1 MTDIQDHF
9 PPEERGCY
17 CRSGHELE
25 RRERQVG
32 RFGRREMWSYSHAM
46 TMGGAHIISA
56 SRTVLL
62 LAYSLTRTGDGF
74 DGDRDGGCSGVP
86 REG

>member
-1 MTDIQDHF
+1 MALSQRARI
-9 PPEERGCY
+9 GA
-17 CRSGHELE
+17 L
-25 RRERQVG
+25 REAGGQVWQKG
-32 RFGRREMWSYSHAM
+32 DVVIFACHDDG
-46 TMGGAHIISA
+46 GGAHIISA